1 MVVNVDKKIPDSFID
16 FGDIDAVASTE
27 VFSFFYELYM
37 LGPFSC
43 WGGASQ
49 GAAQADAEGGLREVS
64 DRGKLV

>member
-37 LGPFSC
+37 LAPSV
-43 WGGASQ
+43 
-49 GAAQADAEGGLREVS
+49 AEEVLARELPKQMQKEVLEKSLIEVS
-64 DRGKLV
+64 